1 MNYHVPLILGSGESE
16 RTSMWTLNI
25 NEEKKL
31 IILRISDTLT
41 LNELSE
47 FLKQIYDKNDGKFAI
62 YNRFTDLSDLK
73 DIKIDFNTFS
83 SCIHECR
90 RKTAPDPPV

>member
-1 MNYHVPLILGSGESE
+1 
-16 RTSMWTLNI
+16 MWSLNI

-31 IILRISDTLT
+31 LILRISDTLT

-47 FLKQIYDKNDGKFAI
+47 FLKEIYDKNDGKYAT

-73 DIKIDFNTFS
+73 LAITKHGFVKIGKSPNIFLRN
-83 SCIHECR
+83 
-90 RKTAPDPPV
+90 K